1 MLPRKSPRRRA
12 AKRSGRRRIRTGTGR
27 WGNNYS
33 AFSVGL
39 CSFLLRNDTVA
50 SNQWARFMGWFLQ
63 GGKHQE
69 ELTIMTW
76 WVSSC
81 GSKQLYL
88 SSAEEQRREEK
99 EEETQTW
106 REGGRSSR
114 GSGRW
119 TCGPIRRSQWGRRT
133 SHLHQRWR
141 MYGARVS
148 GNRVYIWDL
157 IWQSVWK
164 KMKLCYLKFSS
175 SVILQNIF
183 RIHFLRS
190 LTCKPTIIFTDS
202 ALHWVLPFLP
212 VSQL

>member
-1 MLPRKSPRRRA
+1 MTL
-12 AKRSGRRRIRTGTGR
+12 
-27 WGNNYS
+27 
-33 AFSVGL
+33 
-39 CSFLLRNDTVA
+39 A

-69 ELTIMTW
+69 ELMIMTW

-106 REGGRSSR
+106 REGGGSSR

-133 SHLHQRWR
+133 AHLHQRWS

-148 GNRVYIWDL
+148 STWQQSLHLRSDL
-157 IWQSVWK
+157 TVKWK
-164 KMKLCYLKFSS
+164 KIKLCSVIFVS
-175 SVILQNIF
+175 SVILRNIF
-183 RIHFLRS
+183 RVQFLRS
-190 LTCKPTIIFTDS
+190 LTCKPAIIFTDS
-202 ALHWVLPFLP
+202 AFLWFLPFLP
-212 VSQL
+212 VSQR